1 MGDSN
6 TRRNF
11 PELFKLIRD
20 DFPNGLHILYFCA
33 TLENCLKYA
42 HNAQLLI
49 FDALHCFEEEE
60 DGNGDSRYSN
70 TLEELRNFRETGD
83 PLTEF
88 FEIFQIIHKQKMTM
102 FEKLQIKKKEI
113 DTKLKN
119 IQTWAKVSNMIL
131 VTTFEAI
138 LICSVVTAAVFALP
152 VATALVAAAAFPMDL
167 VGKWIDSLRK
177 NYEKRLME
185 QREVITSMQASTFVA
200 LTDLDTLRVLIDH
213 LEVQIKSLL
222 QKADFAIEEGKEALE
237 LEIADIKKKMRHF
250 MKDVEELEKQANMCL
265 RGL

>member
-11 PELFKLIRD
+11 PELFKLVRD

-49 FDALHCFEEEE
+49 FNALHCFEEE
-60 DGNGDSRYSN
+60 DRNGDSRYSN
-70 TLEELRNFRETGD
+70 TLEKLRNFRKTGD

-88 FEIFQIIHKQKMTM
+88 FKIFQIIHKQKKSM

-138 LICSVVTAAVFALP
+138 LIYSVMTAAVFALP
-152 VATALVAAAAFPMDL
+152 IATALVAAAAFPMDL
-167 VGKWIDSLRK
+167 VGKWIDSLWK

-200 LTDLDTLRVLIDH
+200 LMDLDTLRILIDH

-222 QKADFAIEEGKEALE
+222 HKADFVIEEGAEALK

-250 MKDVEELEKQANMCL
+250 MKDVEELEKQADMCF